1 MTVPDLYH
9 HIWSELNDI
18 YINKTPINF
27 LHQFS
32 NRFHSI
38 YTRYQFYITFTYQ
51 YKFDNAIWIMY
62 TIRDE
67 VYTAQVEVH
76 TAQVEVYTTQ
86 IEVHTTQV
94 EVHTTQVEVYTTQV
108 EVYTVQVDLHTAQV
122 EMHTDQVEV
131 HTAEDEVYTAE
142 DEMYTDES
150 YKLINSINYNH
161 LPDKKAKNMAITLNC
176 SYIINMRQVCSDHS
190 CVSNGLSVYKSLI
203 PDLRL
208 HYAKAITYQRFGE
221 CTKKDIIFYFTN

>member
-1 MTVPDLYH
+1 
-9 HIWSELNDI
+9 
-18 YINKTPINF
+18 
-27 LHQFS
+27 
-32 NRFHSI
+32 
-38 YTRYQFYITFTYQ
+38 
-51 YKFDNAIWIMY
+51 MY

-67 VYTAQVEVH
+67 VYTAQDEVY
-76 TAQVEVYTTQ
+76 TAQVEMYTA
-86 IEVHTTQV
+86 QV
-94 EVHTTQVEVYTTQV
+94 DVHTTQVEVYTA
-108 EVYTVQVDLHTAQV
+108 QVDLHTAQDEVHNDQVESHTDHVKVYTAQV
-122 EMHTDQVEV
+122 EMHTAQVEV
-131 HTAEDEVYTAE
+131 YTAEDEVYTAE
-142 DEMYTDES
+142 DEMYTDEI

-221 CTKKDIIFYFTN
+221 CTKKDIICYFQN